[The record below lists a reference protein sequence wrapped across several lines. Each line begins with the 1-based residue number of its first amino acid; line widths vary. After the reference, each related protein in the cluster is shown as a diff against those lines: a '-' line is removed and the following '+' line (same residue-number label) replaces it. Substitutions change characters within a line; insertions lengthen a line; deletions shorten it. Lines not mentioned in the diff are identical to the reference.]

1 MNGIPKPNEYASNKL
16 NEIDGVVAAKVSIVP
31 SIGPTHGV
39 HPTAKAKPN
48 TNDIGYLVL
57 EFFGKNFF
65 SIFNER
71 IFVDNNIKIPKAIM
85 IVPPTKLRL
94 SVNSPIALE
103 KTLLIKTPKIEN
115 TTEKPNTKN
124 TVFRTMFN
132 RLMVRTDPL
141 LEPSS
146 VTVVP
151 EMYARKAGII
161 GRMHGAINEPRP
173 ASNATNIVG
182 SAMR

>member
-1 MNGIPKPNEYASNKL
+1 M
-16 NEIDGVVAAKVSIVP
+16 ID
-31 SIGPTHGV
+31 
-39 HPTAKAKPN
+39 
-48 TNDIGYLVL
+48 
-57 EFFGKNFF
+57 
-65 SIFNER
+65 
-71 IFVDNNIKIPKAIM
+71 
-85 IVPPTKLRL
+85 PPTKLRL

-124 TVFRTMFN
+124 TVFSTMFN
-132 RLMVRTDPL
+132 RLIVRTDPL

-151 EMYARKAGII
+151 DMYARNAGII
-161 GRMHGAINEPRP
+161 GRMQGAINEPRP

-182 SAMR
+182 SAIRKIYNFSFKAFFHIFSKSQYNPFLTGLVGIFTMNKRFIIVGVLLGIVVTFAVIIGSPALGGFDTLR